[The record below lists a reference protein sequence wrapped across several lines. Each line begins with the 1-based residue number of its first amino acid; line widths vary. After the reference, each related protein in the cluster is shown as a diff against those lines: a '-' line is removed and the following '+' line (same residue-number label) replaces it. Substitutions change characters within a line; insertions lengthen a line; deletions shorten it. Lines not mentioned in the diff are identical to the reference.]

1 MADAAKPYRVRTMTA
16 DSGRVQ
22 PGEQAQ
28 RAERF
33 LDLHRTRRPL
43 LMPNPWDVGSARL
56 FASLGFEALATTSSG
71 FAATLGR
78 LDGSVTRDEAL
89 AHSAAI
95 AAATALPVSADLEN
109 GFGDSPDE
117 VAATAAG
124 AVAAGLSGFSIED
137 YSGNESDTI
146 YEISLAAER
155 IAAAAEVAHQ
165 GSAHVVLTARS
176 ENLIRGHDDLDDTIA
191 RLRAFQDAGADVL
204 FAPGLTSAEQIQAV
218 LAAVDRPVNVLVRP
232 GAPTIAELGALGVSR
247 ISVGGSFAF
256 AAIAAVADAATE
268 LRDEGTYG
276 YASAAGQGIKAARQ
290 AFQ

>member
-1 MADAAKPYRVRTMTA
+1 MTA
-16 DSGRVQ
+16 DSGTVQ

-33 LDLHRTRRPL
+33 LELHRTRRPL

-56 FASLGFEALATTSSG
+56 FASLGFDALATTSSG

-78 LDGSVTRDEAL
+78 LDGSVTGDEAL
-89 AHSAAI
+89 AHGAAI

-137 YSGNESDTI
+137 YSGESDTI

-155 IAAAAEVAHQ
+155 VAAAAEVAHQ
-165 GSAHVVLTARS
+165 GPAHVVLTARS

-218 LAAVDRPVNVLVRP
+218 LAAVDRPLNVLVRP
-232 GAPTIAELGALGVSR
+232 GVPTIAELGALGVSR

-256 AAIAAVADAATE
+256 AAIAAVSDAATE